1 MGCASSSPQEEQ
13 EGLKSTDRART
24 PSSKQGS
31 ERKGAAGEA
40 TLIKSKDGSMILA
53 KPDAVEVVVSEGP
66 RDGQTPP
73 ATERISSTSD
83 GLKSLSSNEADNV
96 QDTLMKVSML
106 VQRFGEGR
114 TERTTA
120 IQAQEGLGPHFPRCP
135 SQLCQCACAARVS
148 GLSPYGGLGWGTQRV
163 CREQPPAAAGQ
174 LWQGSGDRGLAAEG
188 LLGVARAFK
197 RASPQ

>member
-96 QDTLMKVSML
+96 QDTLMKVRGIL
-106 VQRFGEGR
+106 EAFVDEGGVFLR
-114 TERTTA
+114 QGCPG
-120 IQAQEGLGPHFPRCP
+120 INKSPPPFEGVGCHSL
-135 SQLCQCACAARVS
+135 ARRLHV
-148 GLSPYGGLGWGTQRV
+148 
-163 CREQPPAAAGQ
+163 AAAGV
-174 LWQGSGDRGLAAEG
+174 
-188 LLGVARAFK
+188 LGV
-197 RASPQ
+197 PP